1 MFDKTIE
8 KKLKFI
14 HKNLI
19 QVSKECIEI
28 REKSKTGEVKLDIN
42 IKKLV
47 HMF

>member
-28 REKSKTGEVKLDIN
+28 REKSKLERLNLIL
-42 IKKLV
+42 I
-47 HMF
+47 